1 MTACRQLGWAK
12 GSLGSSYVFFILPPY
27 LSTSSSM
34 FPSLLECEVQQLM
47 LMLFSSIRCTC
58 LVNQCQR
65 QLKTVW
71 FYGLPHKDNKTYCWL
86 WLTDLVNGSH
96 CSVAHSQSQW
106 HRLNG
111 CCGRRVI
118 RLLRGARGG
127 TSCVGGDITMSS
139 ISAFTWSNLLPSAE
153 QNLIA
158 ILGCGN
164 CIKQRVD
171 SRVKG

>member
-1 MTACRQLGWAK
+1 VEEGKETLGLRYVSWSVTGKSASFMTACRQLGWAK

-71 FYGLPHKDNKTYCWL
+71 FYGLPHKDNTPRPL
-86 WLTDLVNGSH
+86 
-96 CSVAHSQSQW
+96 CSSLSFA
-106 HRLNG
+106 LFP
-111 CCGRRVI
+111 
-118 RLLRGARGG
+118 LL
-127 TSCVGGDITMSS
+127 
-139 ISAFTWSNLLPSAE
+139 LL
-153 QNLIA
+153 Q
-158 ILGCGN
+158 
-164 CIKQRVD
+164 
-171 SRVKG
+171 